1 MEIMVIFLIAFIV
14 GFSGAIMPGPLLA
27 VTIGETIKQGFIAGP
42 LIVLGHGI
50 LELILITALV
60 LGLASF
66 LTTSVAT
73 LIVSLGGGLFLL
85 YFGFSQIHSFWS
97 NQLSL
102 NLEKSK
108 ALNENELEKK
118 FFPGHHL
125 TTKVYLVWAGI
136 LVSLSNPYWSVWWIT
151 IGLSYITI
159 ALKQGFL
166 GLASFFSG
174 HILADLTW
182 YCLIAGIVTKGQK
195 FFPPRVYRGT
205 MLICGLFLIGLGA
218 YFIIR
223 QAFGGAGFQ
232 PVGLLET
239 YFKLK

>member
-1 MEIMVIFLIAFIV
+1 MEIMVIFITAFVV

-66 LTTSVAT
+66 LTTPAT
-73 LIVSLGGGLFLL
+73 ILIVTLGGGLFLL
-85 YFGFSQIHSFWS
+85 YLGFSQVRSSWS
-97 NQLSL
+97 NQLNL
-102 NLEKSK
+102 NFEKSK
-108 ALNENELEKK
+108 ALNKNELEKK
-118 FFPGHHL
+118 FSPDPL
-125 TTKVYLVWAGI
+125 TTKVYPVWAGI

-159 ALKQGFL
+159 ALEQGFL
-166 GLASFFSG
+166 GLVSFFSG
-174 HILADLTW
+174 HILSDFTW
-182 YCLIAGIVTKGQK
+182 YCLIAGLVTKGQK
-195 FFPPRVYRGT
+195 YFPPRVYRGT
-205 MLICGLFLIGLGA
+205 MLICGLFIIGLGV
-218 YFIIR
+218 YFLVR
-223 QAFGGAGFQ
+223 QAFGRTGLQ

-239 YFKLK
+239 YY